1 MSNILCLNDGV
12 SSDWL
17 STEFGS
23 FYFSLNNNASKLYVS
38 IHYHG
43 SKVKIP
49 TVESRYFLEG
59 DLLKKSFIS
68 FESNVNDFFAV
79 ALIRSNNETCLCIK
93 KFSYERNNNLYNCDR
108 EGIYLLDSFSTK
120 IKDDSDVMVV
130 NEQAIMYEDLDG
142 HKRLYSFS
150 KSGNKEV
157 DFSDVSSFK
166 PIEYVDNLFVLG
178 SLEFVDKNKVELEL
192 VNNFGKSIK
201 ISTTILWEKG
211 FVFSPKVIV
220 EFVDDAG
227 ILQLISYDISIE
239 NELFESGIKYNVLLD
254 RVSSYIKY
262 LNSQCRFGVYQK
274 VLSEY
279 M

>member
-1 MSNILCLNDGV
+1 MSNILCLSDGV

-23 FYFSLNNNASKLYVS
+23 FYFSLSNKNENKLYVS

-49 TVESRYFLEG
+49 SVESRYFIEG

-68 FESNVNDFFAV
+68 FKANVNDFFAV

-93 KFSYERNNNLYNCDR
+93 KFSYERNNSDR

-120 IKDDSDVMVV
+120 IKDDSDVMVI
-130 NEQAIMYEDLDG
+130 NEQAIMYEDLNG

-150 KSGNKEV
+150 KNSNKEV

-166 PIEYVDNLFVLG
+166 SREYDDSLFMLG
-178 SLEFVDKNKVELEL
+178 SFEFIDKNRVGLEL

-201 ISTTILWEKG
+201 ISTTVLWENG
-211 FVFSPKVIV
+211 FVFSPKVVV

-239 NELFESGIKYNVLLD
+239 NELFKSGIEYNVLLD
-254 RVSSYIKY
+254 RVSNYIKY
-262 LNSQCRFGVYQK
+262 LNSQCRFDVYQR

-279 M
+279 V